1 MNISKRKQGILA
13 IICTI
18 AMIVTS
24 ITVYNPREVKAAASG
39 SGNGMKYTVSGESQE
54 GGLIG
59 FACSE
64 VKIFNAMDGYMHFA
78 WSGADEYRVDTGTIK
93 AQIDG
98 RDVATYGSAPTD
110 TFIGYS
116 QFKDLEVGE
125 HQIKISGTTSA
136 SSKEIY
142 ATATLKIEKVEGTT
156 ELQKPSAPGGLEA
169 HIDGLKTNYTIAFG
183 NVATATSYK
192 FYLDGKYKKDI
203 TNGGTVNIE
212 ELGLEAGKTYKFGVS
227 AVNAA
232 GESGITTIDVK
243 VPGKEEETTTGSS
256 TEPFDPSTI
265 KDSEWTLAL
274 NSKTVSYYIADNKSD
289 KVNVKPQL
297 EGDNYYVAFTIP
309 AVFKSVTFDGVSKD
323 VTDGGYY
330 RVKVSDLTSGYHT
343 LVVTDHYGNES
354 VTIYFKV
361 AKEEGTTTPTPETD
375 ERTGKIVQGKIWK
388 AYTSAE
394 DNKGHYEISSDATN
408 YTLKDKNI
416 GSAWWHIQTAIDGV
430 TFYAN
435 TEYVC
440 TFTLKADKPKEFTVD
455 NRIGDG
461 KIFVESEGKGW
472 QKAEDGTYFYKYKG
486 TFASTA
492 KQDLNVRIALGYHN
506 DKDKKTD
513 ANYSANEIATF
524 GVSNFQIVKASE
536 YKAVTYTVSIDGTEK
551 TYEEGD
557 SISVPADGQGYYD
570 VTKKVAYAPGTVL
583 AVNENMTLKS
593 IELNVAMTPGASIRL
608 AAPTGLRF
616 QTTVTSG
623 NDIDEEDILNLT
635 TGTVTTGTL
644 ITTKDLYEAN
654 GNTLTKDSTYN
665 FLDIVNDGWFNDGTK
680 TTTGKFCGSIVRIEA
695 ENYGRAYIAVGY
707 ATINYSNG
715 EPKTVYADVTVNN
728 AKSIKGVA
736 EKIQGSAAYNKYT
749 PAQQGIINN
758 YIKGEEISK

>member
-24 ITVYNPREVKAAASG
+24 ITVYNPREVKADTDYSKLTYNYKNKGEAYMKG
-39 SGNGMKYTVSGESQE
+39 SETTKSPWRVAIDESQSKGDIVDWMTNGAGHLDFYGEMYMRVVWYANYSDATLEINGVKVEE
-54 GGLIG
+54 GKEGVQTFHPLEIHVN
-59 FACSE
+59 AKNWINNNAYNV
-64 VKIFNAMDGYMHFA
+64 VKVTSKDGSQYVTF
-78 WSGADEYRVDTGTIK
+78 I
-93 AQIDG
+93 
-98 RDVATYGSAPTD
+98 VATGDKVVTS
-110 TFIGYS
+110 S
-116 QFKDLEVGE
+116 EE
-125 HQIKISGTTSA
+125 TTVA
-136 SSKEIY
+136 
-142 ATATLKIEKVEGTT
+142 
-156 ELQKPSAPGGLEA
+156 QKPSAPEGLVA
-169 HIDGLKTNYTIAFG
+169 TINDLKTTYTIAFAPVKG
-183 NVATATSYK
+183 ATSYK
-192 FYLDGKYKKDI
+192 FYLNGTYIKDI
-203 TNGGTVNIE
+203 TNGGPNGIVTIE
-212 ELGLEAGKTYKFGVS
+212 ELGLEAGKTYQFGVR

-232 GESGITTIDVK
+232 GESDITTIDVTA
-243 VPGKEEETTTGSS
+243 PG
-256 TEPFDPSTI
+256 
-265 KDSEWTLAL
+265 
-274 NSKTVSYYIADNKSD
+274 
-289 KVNVKPQL
+289 
-297 EGDNYYVAFTIP
+297 
-309 AVFKSVTFDGVSKD
+309 
-323 VTDGGYY
+323 
-330 RVKVSDLTSGYHT
+330 R
-343 LVVTDHYGNES
+343 
-354 VTIYFKV
+354 
-361 AKEEGTTTPTPETD
+361 EEGTTTPNPETD
-375 ERTGKIVQGKIWK
+375 ERTGNIVQGKIWK
-388 AYTSAE
+388 AYTYAE
-394 DNKGHYEISSDATN
+394 DSKGLYEISSDATN

-416 GSAWWHIQTAIDGV
+416 GSTWWHIQTAIDGV

-513 ANYSANEIATF
+513 ANYSANEVATF

-536 YKAVTYTVSIDGTEK
+536 YKAVTYTVSIDGTEE

-583 AVNENMTLKS
+583 TVNENMTLKS
-593 IELNVAMTPGASIRL
+593 IKLNVTMTAGASIRL

-623 NDIDEEDILNLT
+623 NEIAVDDILDLK

-644 ITTKDLYEAN
+644 ITTLDLYKTHEN
-654 GNTLTKDSTYN
+654 KLTKDSDYT
-665 FLDIVNDGWFNDGTK
+665 FLDIANDGWFNDGTK
-680 TTTGKFCGSIVRIEA
+680 TETRKFCGSIIKIQSG
-695 ENYGRAYIAVGY
+695 NYDREFIAVGY

-715 EPKTVYADVTVNN
+715 KPKTVYANVTENN
-728 AKSIKGVA
+728 AKSIQYVA
-736 EKIQGSAAYNKYT
+736 KMVKASDKFSGYSSEQKAIIDKY
-749 PAQQGIINN
+749 IING
-758 YIKGEEISK
+758 KEISE

>member
-39 SGNGMKYTVSGESQE
+39 SGNGMKYTVSGESQD

-59 FACSE
+59 FTCSE
-64 VKIFNAMDGYMHFA
+64 VKIHNTVDGFMHFA
-78 WSGADEYRVDTGTIK
+78 WSGEDAYRVDTKTIK

-98 RDVATYGSAPTD
+98 KDVATYNSNPSD

-116 QFKDLEVGE
+116 EFKGLEAGE
-125 HQIKISGTTSA
+125 HQIKISGTTSVGA
-136 SSKEIY
+136 KEIY
-142 ATATLKIEKVEGTT
+142 ATATLKIEKVGGTAV
-156 ELQKPSAPGGLEA
+156 EKPSAPVGLVA
-169 HIDGLKTNYTIAFG
+169 HIDATKTNYTIAFAAVEG
-183 NVATATSYK
+183 AESYK
-192 FYLDGKYKKDI
+192 FYLNGKYIKDI
-203 TNGGTVNIE
+203 TNGGPKGIVTIE
-212 ELGLEAGKTYKFGVS
+212 ELGLKAGETYQFGVS

-232 GESGITTIDVK
+232 GESGITTIDVTA
-243 VPGKEEETTTGSS
+243 PG
-256 TEPFDPSTI
+256 
-265 KDSEWTLAL
+265 
-274 NSKTVSYYIADNKSD
+274 
-289 KVNVKPQL
+289 
-297 EGDNYYVAFTIP
+297 
-309 AVFKSVTFDGVSKD
+309 
-323 VTDGGYY
+323 
-330 RVKVSDLTSGYHT
+330 
-343 LVVTDHYGNES
+343 
-354 VTIYFKV
+354 
-361 AKEEGTTTPTPETD
+361 KEEGTTTPTPETD
-375 ERTGKIVQGKIWK
+375 ERTGNIVQGKIWK
-388 AYTSAE
+388 AYTYAE
-394 DNKGHYEISSDATN
+394 DSKGLYEISSDATN

-416 GSAWWHIQTAIDGV
+416 GSTWWHIQTAIDGV

-513 ANYSANEIATF
+513 ANYSANEVATF

-536 YKAVTYTVSIDGTEK
+536 YKAVTYTVSIDGTEE

-570 VTKKVAYAPGTVL
+570 VTEKVAYAPGTVL
-583 AVNENMTLKS
+583 PVNKNMTLKS
-593 IELNVAMTPGASIRL
+593 IKLNVTMTPGASIRL

-616 QTTVTSG
+616 QTTVKSG
-623 NDIDEEDILNLT
+623 NGIAADEILNSK
-635 TGTVTTGTL
+635 TVTTGTL
-644 ITTKDLYEAN
+644 ITTLDLYRTN
-654 GNTLTKDSTYN
+654 GNTLTKDSTYTV
-665 FLDIVNDGWFNDGTK
+665 LDIANVGWFNDGTK
-680 TTTGKFCGSIVRIEA
+680 TETGKFCGSIIKIQK
-695 ENYGRAYIAVGY
+695 ENYGRKFIAVGY

-715 EPKTVYADVTVNN
+715 DSKTVYAEVTENN
-728 AKSIKGVA
+728 AKSIKYVA
-736 EKIQGSAAYNKYT
+736 EKVQASDKFSGYS
-749 PAQQGIINN
+749 PEQQAIINK